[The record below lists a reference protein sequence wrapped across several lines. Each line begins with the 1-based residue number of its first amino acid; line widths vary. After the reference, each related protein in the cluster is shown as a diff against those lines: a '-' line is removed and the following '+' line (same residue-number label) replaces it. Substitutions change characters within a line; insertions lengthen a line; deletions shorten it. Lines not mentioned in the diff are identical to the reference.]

1 MSQILE
7 KEASDLPNVSGPVR
21 VVHGQHARFVLLG
34 TAHVSHASA
43 EDVRLLCEG
52 VAFDVIAPEI
62 CESRRQAME
71 KPDDWA
77 NLDLFSLIRQRK
89 GGFLFAS
96 LLLSSYQRRI
106 GEQWG
111 IEPGAEMKT
120 ALGIA
125 RDQKRE
131 VACIDRE
138 LTVTLRR
145 TGQALG
151 WWQRLLMFSGMLAS
165 LFSRE
170 QITEEEVEKLKEGD
184 VLESYFNEFAQQSPA
199 LYGALIDERDQTMAE
214 KLRALDTPSATGERR
229 QILAVLGAGH
239 LKGVENY
246 LTGDAADPQHLQA
259 ISSKPPPSR
268 LRTALPWLIAALVL
282 TGFTIGFSRSPE
294 LGWTMVADWILIN
307 GTLSAIGAAIALAH
321 PLTLAAAFLAAPL
334 TSLNPFLPAGVVAA
348 SLECWLRKPRVS
360 DFQALRDDVVEVR
373 GWWHNR
379 AARILLVLVLTNLG
393 SALATVLGGTL
404 IGIRL
409 FTN

>member
-1 MSQILE
+1 MSQTLAQA
-7 KEASDLPNVSGPVR
+7 ASDLPEVSGPVR
-21 VVHGQHARFVLLG
+21 VVEGQHTRFVLLG

-43 EDVRLLCEG
+43 EDVRLLCDS
-52 VAFDVIAPEI
+52 VAFDVIAPEV

-71 KPDDWA
+71 QPDDWA
-77 NLDLFSLIRQRK
+77 NMDLFSLIRQRK
-89 GGFLFAS
+89 GGFLFGS

-111 IEPGAEMKT
+111 IEPGAEMRA

-125 RDQKRE
+125 RDQGRE

-145 TGQALG
+145 TAQALG
-151 WWQRLLMFSGMLAS
+151 WWQRLIMFSGMIAG

-184 VLESYFNEFAQQSPA
+184 VLESYFSEFAEQSPA

-214 KLRALDTPSATGERR
+214 KLRELDTASESSKRR
-229 QILAVLGAGH
+229 QVLAVLGAGH
-239 LKGVENY
+239 LNGVEAY
-246 LTGDAADPQHLQA
+246 LKAEAADPEHLRV

-268 LRTALPWLIAALVL
+268 LRNALPWLIAALVL
-282 TGFTIGFSRSPE
+282 TGFTIGFSRSSE

-321 PLTLAAAFLAAPL
+321 PLTLAVAFLAAPL

-360 DFQALRDDVVEVR
+360 DFQALRDDVVQVR